1 MTDPQLA
8 ECCDACG
15 EAGHMLADPTMHYVG
30 SETLCGECYRE
41 HLAATE
47 PAAYL
52 EHLWERHSER

>member
-1 MTDPQLA
+1 MSEVPLG

-15 EAGHMLADPTMHYVG
+15 ESGHMLADPTMHYVDNL
-30 SETLCGECYRE
+30 TLCGECYRE